1 MTPLQRELFDF
12 IGAYW
17 QEHGFAPTYEIMA
30 KGLGLKSKSNIHRLV
45 HAMAETGYLEVARS
59 RYRSVRCVPVDSNE
73 YQLGY
78 QAGYAAALAE
88 RQAA

>member
-30 KGLGLKSKSNIHRLV
+30 QGLRLKSKSNIHRLI
-45 HAMAETGYLEVARS
+45 HAMAAAGHVEIVQS
-59 RYRSVRCVPVDSNE
+59 RCRSVRCVPVGSNE
-73 YQLGY
+73 YQQGY

>member
-1 MTPLQRELFDF
+1 MTALQRRLYDY
-12 IGAYW
+12 IDSYW
-17 QEHGFAPTYEIMA
+17 KEFGFAPSYAQMA
-30 KGLGLKSKSNIHRLV
+30 FGLGVKSKSNIYRLI
-45 HAMAETGYLEVARS
+45 HAMAAAGHVEIVQS
-59 RYRSVRCVPVDSNE
+59 RCRSVRCVPVGTNE